1 MKILQVY
8 KDYYPPVKGG
18 IEGHLN
24 LLSEGLRRYGMDVE
38 VLVSNTRAS
47 LEHINVNGIPV
58 TKVPQLGRFASAPLN
73 ATFPFWLQKLGK
85 TADII
90 HFHFPNPTAEL
101 SSLFPGLTNNVVVTY
116 HSDIVKQK
124 RLKEVYSPFLVR
136 FLKKSRAIIATS
148 RNYVHSSHVL
158 SQFEHKCRVI
168 PLGIDIEK
176 FRYPQEKRSEIEAIR
191 RQYGPF
197 VLFIGRF
204 RYYKGLHVM
213 IEAMRRIHGRLL
225 LIGTGPLER
234 ELRRQTREAGLSQ
247 KVFFLGELSDFEMIR
262 YLHAC
267 EVFVLPSIQRSEAF
281 GIVQLEAMACGKPVV
296 CTELNTGTS
305 FVNQHGR
312 TGLVVVPGNVES
324 LVEAVNR
331 LMDQPE
337 LRRQY
342 GQAGY
347 RRVSTHFS
355 VERMIGEVVSLYW
368 EILAEVP
375 GGRRKA
381 PPVPTV
387 STAPR
392 PHGEKIRVMRIIS
405 RLNIGGPAIHVQLL
419 TKGLDPAVFEST
431 IVTGTISPNEGDMGY
446 LFDGF
451 EKKPIVIQD
460 LQREISIRKDLRVFL
475 NIFRLIRQFHPD
487 IVHTHTAK
495 AGSGA
500 RTTVFLYNLMANHKI
515 LTVHTFH
522 GHIFRGYFNRLKSQ
536 TFVLVERVI
545 GRMTDVIIAISESQ
559 KKELVEK
566 YRIAPP
572 EKVKVIELGFDLNPF
587 LSASKHRG
595 RFRQRLGVG
604 DETILIG
611 IIGRL
616 VPIKNHGM
624 FLEAARILL
633 ERYPELPVKF
643 LVVGDGELRGELQQ
657 QSRRLGIASHVAFC
671 GWIRDVAQVY
681 ADLNILAL
689 TSINEGTPVS
699 IIEAMASSVPV
710 IATKV
715 GGVQDLMGAP
725 DCVPGQKGFS
735 LCQRGVLCNR
745 FDPAGFAEGIKFLI
759 DVEIEEI
766 SDRVAQARSFVI
778 NRYGRDRLIADI
790 ERLYRQLMHT
800 AKEKARSLPD
810 DHRPARTSDSECY
823 GK

>member
-1 MKILQVY
+1 MDGLRPENHSNPGRGGHTVKVLQVY

-24 LLSEGLRRYGMDVE
+24 LLSEGLKRHGIDVE

-47 LEHINVNGIPV
+47 LERVNINGIPV
-58 TKVPQLGRFASAPLN
+58 TKVPQVGRFASAPLN
-73 ATFPFWLQKLGK
+73 ATFPFWLQKLGRD
-85 TADII
+85 ADII

-101 SSLFPGLTNNVVVTY
+101 SSLFPGLTNNVIVTY

-148 RNYVHSSHVL
+148 KNYVRSSPVL
-158 SQFEHKCRVI
+158 SGFESKCRVI

-176 FRYPQEKRSEIEAIR
+176 FRYPREKENEIEAIK
-191 RQYGPF
+191 RQHGPF
-197 VLFIGRF
+197 ILFIGRF

-213 IEAMRRIHGRLL
+213 IEAMRHINAKLL

-234 ELRRQTREAGLSQ
+234 ELRRQTREAQLID
-247 KVFFLGELSDFEMIR
+247 KIIFLGELSDPEMIS

-267 EVFVLPSIQRSEAF
+267 DVFVLPSIQRSEAF

-305 FVNQHGR
+305 YVNQQGK
-312 TGLVVVPGNVES
+312 TGLVVAPGDVET
-324 LVEAVNR
+324 LAQAVNL
-331 LMDQPE
+331 LMENPD
-337 LRRQY
+337 LRQQFGR
-342 GQAGY
+342 AGFQ
-347 RRVSTHFS
+347 RVSTHFS
-355 VERMIGEVVSLYW
+355 VERMITGVIALYRQMLTD
-368 EILAEVP
+368 ESHQKERQPLLSAPV
-375 GGRRKA
+375 GGREERE
-381 PPVPTV
+381 
-387 STAPR
+387 
-392 PHGEKIRVMRIIS
+392 HKIRVMRIIS

-419 TKGLDPAVFEST
+419 SKGLDSKIFEST
-431 IVTGTISPNEGDMGY
+431 IITGTISPNEGDMGY
-446 LFDGF
+446 LFDDF
-451 EKKPIVIQD
+451 ENKPIVIED
-460 LQREISIRKDLRVFL
+460 LQREISIRKDFRVFL

-500 RTTVFLYNLMANHKI
+500 RTTVFLCNLLGRQKI

-522 GHIFRGYFNRLKSQ
+522 GHIFRGYFNRLKSH

-559 KKELVEK
+559 KKELVEA
-566 YRIAPP
+566 YRIAPAS
-572 EKVKVIELGFDLNPF
+572 KTKVIELGFDLNPF
-587 LSASKHRG
+587 LRAHKHRG
-595 RFRQRLGVG
+595 RFRRRIGVD
-604 DETILIG
+604 DETVLIG

-624 FLEAARILL
+624 FLDAAKILL
-633 ERYPELPVKF
+633 DRYPKLPIKF
-643 LVVGDGELRGELQQ
+643 VVVGDGELKEQLKD
-657 QSRRLGIASHVAFC
+657 QSRRLGIEPSVIFC
-671 GWIRDVAQVY
+671 GWIRDVAEVY

-715 GGVQDLMGAP
+715 GGVQDLMGVP
-725 DCVPGQKGFS
+725 DCVPGQEGFS
-735 LCQRGVLCNR
+735 LCRRGVLCNR
-745 FDPAGFAEGIKFLI
+745 FDPVGFAEGIKFLI
-759 DVEIEEI
+759 DVG
-766 SDRVAQARSFVI
+766 SDEFSQRVDQARAFVI
-778 NRYGRDRLIADI
+778 DRYSRDRLIADI
-790 ERLYRQLMHT
+790 ELLYKQLI
-800 AKEKARSLPD
+800 RN
-810 DHRPARTSDSECY
+810 RNVRN
-823 GK
+823 

>member
-1 MKILQVY
+1 VKVLQVY

-24 LLSEGLRRYGMDVE
+24 LLSEGLKRRGVDVE

-47 LEHINVNGIPV
+47 LERVNINGIPV
-58 TKVPQLGRFASAPLN
+58 TKVPQVGRFASAPLN
-73 ATFPFWLQKLGK
+73 ATFPFWLQRLGK
-85 TADII
+85 DADII

-101 SSLFPGLTNNVVVTY
+101 SSLFPGLTNNVIVTY

-148 RNYVHSSHVL
+148 SNYVHSSRVL
-158 SQFEHKCRVI
+158 SGFEHKCRVI

-176 FRYPQEKRSEIEAIR
+176 FRYPQGISAEIEAIQQR
-191 RQYGPF
+191 YGPF
-197 VLFIGRF
+197 ILVIGRV

-213 IEAMRRIHGRLL
+213 IEAMRRIRGRLL

-234 ELRRQTREAGLSQ
+234 ELRRQTRDAGLEDR
-247 KVFFLGELSDFEMIR
+247 VAFLGELSDPEMIS

-267 EVFVLPSIQRSEAF
+267 DVFALPSIQRSEAF

-305 FVNQHGR
+305 YVNQHGK
-312 TGLVVVPGNVES
+312 TGLVVSPGD
-324 LVEAVNR
+324 VEALADAVNL
-331 LMDQPE
+331 LMDHPAM
-337 LRRQY
+337 RQAF
-342 GQAGY
+342 GQAGFQ
-347 RRVSTHFS
+347 RVGTHFS
-355 VERMIGEVVSLYW
+355 VEHMIEGVIALYREMLADGSR
-368 EILAEVP
+368 EIAQGP
-375 GGRRKA
+375 GPPASAYGPGRKR
-381 PPVPTV
+381 
-387 STAPR
+387 
-392 PHGEKIRVMRIIS
+392 EKIRVMRIIS

-419 TKGLDPAVFEST
+419 SKGLDPETFEST

-446 LFDGF
+446 LFDDF
-451 EKKPIVIQD
+451 ENKPIVIED
-460 LQREISIRKDLRVFL
+460 LQREISIRKDFRVFL

-500 RTTVFLYNLMANHKI
+500 RTTVFLCNLLGNRKI
-515 LTVHTFH
+515 MTVHTFH
-522 GHIFRGYFNRLKSQ
+522 GHIFRGYFNHLKSHI
-536 TFVLVERVI
+536 FVLVERVI

-559 KKELVEK
+559 KRELVEA
-566 YRIAPP
+566 YRIAPAS
-572 EKVKVIELGFDLNPF
+572 KIKVIELGFDLDPF
-587 LSASKHRG
+587 LTARKHRG
-595 RFRQRLGVG
+595 QFRRRLGLN

-616 VPIKNHGM
+616 VPIKNHRM
-624 FLEAARILL
+624 FLDAARILL
-633 ERYPELPVKF
+633 NRYPGLPVKF
-643 LVVGDGELRGELQQ
+643 LVVGDGELREDLKE
-657 QSRRLGIASHVAFC
+657 QSRRLGIERHIVFC

-725 DCVPGQKGFS
+725 DCVPGQEGFS
-735 LCQRGVLCNR
+735 LCRRGVLCNR
-745 FDPAGFAEGIKFLI
+745 FDPVGFAEGIKFLI
-759 DVEIEEI
+759 DVESDEI
-766 SDRVAQARSFVI
+766 SNRVDQARSFVI
-778 NRYGRDRLIADI
+778 ERYGRDRLIADI
-790 ERLYRQLMHT
+790 ETLYKQLIHS
-800 AKEKARSLPD
+800 AADRKSAALYLERSVPVQQ
-810 DHRPARTSDSECY
+810 
-823 GK
+823 

>member
-24 LLSEGLRRYGMDVE
+24 LLSEGLRRNGMDVE
-38 VLVSNTRAS
+38 VLVSNTRAA
-47 LEHINVNGIPV
+47 LERITVNGIPV
-58 TKVPQLGRFASAPLN
+58 TKVPQVGRFASAPLN

-85 TADII
+85 NADII

-148 RNYVHSSHVL
+148 RNYVHSSPVL
-158 SQFEHKCRVI
+158 SRFEHKCRVI
-168 PLGIDIEK
+168 PLGIDIDK
-176 FRYPQEKRSEIEAIR
+176 FRYPEEKQPEIEAIR
-191 RQYGPF
+191 RRYGPF
-197 VLFIGRF
+197 ILFIGRF

-213 IEAMRRIHGRLL
+213 IEAMRHIRGRLL

-234 ELRRQTREAGLSQ
+234 ELRRQAREAGMAD
-247 KVFFLGELSDFEMIR
+247 KVIFLGELSDPEMIR

-296 CTELNTGTS
+296 CTELDTGTS

-312 TGLVVVPGNVES
+312 TGLVVAPGDVAS
-324 LVEAVNR
+324 LAEAVNR
-331 LMDQPE
+331 LMDRPE
-337 LRRQY
+337 LRRQF
-342 GQAGY
+342 GQAGH

-355 VERMIGEVVSLYW
+355 VERMIAEVVSLYR
-368 EILAEVP
+368 EILAETPVRRTSAALAAREP
-375 GGRRKA
+375 GATRKRGR
-381 PPVPTV
+381 
-387 STAPR
+387 
-392 PHGEKIRVMRIIS
+392 KIRVMRIIS

-419 TKGLDPAVFEST
+419 TRGLDPTVFEST

-446 LFDGF
+446 LFDDF
-451 EKKPIVIQD
+451 EKKPIVIED
-460 LQREISIRKDLRVFL
+460 LQREISVRKDLRVFL
-475 NIFRLIRQFHPD
+475 NIFRLIRQVHPD

-500 RTTVFLYNLMANHKI
+500 RTTVFLYNLLADRRI
-515 LTVHTFH
+515 QTVHTFH

-559 KKELVEK
+559 KKELVEE

-572 EKVKVIELGFDLNPF
+572 EKIRVIELGFNLKPF
-587 LSASKHRG
+587 LTASQHRG
-595 RFRQRLGVG
+595 CFRRRLGV
-604 DETILIG
+604 DENTILIG

-616 VPIKNHGM
+616 VPIKNHAM

-633 ERYPELPVKF
+633 DRYPGLPVKF
-643 LVVGDGELRGELQQ
+643 LVVGDGELREELQR
-657 QSRRLGIASHVAFC
+657 QSRRLGVASHVEFC

-725 DCVPGQKGFS
+725 DCVPGQEGFS
-735 LCQRGVLCNR
+735 LCRRGVLCNR
-745 FDPAGFAEGIKFLI
+745 FDPVGFAEGIKFLI
-759 DVEIEEI
+759 DVETEEI

-790 ERLYRQLMHT
+790 ERLYKQLMFN
-800 AKEKARSLPD
+800 AADRSRALPD
-810 DHRPARTSDSECY
+810 VHQAARTPGDQCY